1 MEHGAK
7 DVITQGNKILERSD
21 VEDLNKKSD
30 WAVLKRP
37 SKRILEEGRSST
49 DRYKPG
55 DIIGALWKNEKAGKS
70 L

>member
-37 SKRILEEGRSST
+37 SKRILEEGRRGGAPLT
-49 DRYKPG
+49 D
-55 DIIGALWKNEKAGKS
+55 IS
-70 L
+70 LEIL